1 MALFVLGLIAWEALV
16 VVFDIEGF
24 ILPRPSVI
32 ATTLAAQLHAIVPAA
47 LFTLGEAL
55 GGYVIGSV
63 LGIVAALATARWGL
77 LRAGLLPFAVA
88 VSGTDH
94 RSGTDH
100 QPVVRDHQPAVED
113 DGGGGDRLLPGDDQ
127 HGHRVGRDRPQRD
140 RVGALRGGPERDLMR
155 KVRSPTRSP
164 TYSAPSRWAPR
175 CR

>member
-63 LGIVAALATARWGL
+63 LGIVAALRTARWGL
-77 LRAGLLPFAVA
+77 LRGRVA
-88 VSGTDH
+88 
-94 RSGTDH
+94 
-100 QPVVRDHQPAVED
+100 P
-113 DGGGGDRLLPGDDQ
+113 
-127 HGHRVGRDRPQRD
+127 
-140 RVGALRGGPERDLMR
+140 LRGGGERHRSSLWH
-155 KVRSPTRSP
+155 RSPTSGSGSP
-164 TYSAPSRWAPR
+164 TR
-175 CR
+175 CRR